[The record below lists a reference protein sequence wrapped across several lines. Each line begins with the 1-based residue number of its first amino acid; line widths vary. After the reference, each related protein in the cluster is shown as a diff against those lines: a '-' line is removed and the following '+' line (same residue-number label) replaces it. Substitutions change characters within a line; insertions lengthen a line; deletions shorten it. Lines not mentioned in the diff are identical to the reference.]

1 MSGRGKAAWM
11 GRQQARRRR
20 RIQRLLVIAVT
31 AVAIAGAVG
40 YLGRNFGWSN
50 ATAVGRPAPHFV
62 LSDHEGRQ
70 VALADYLGRQP
81 VVLVFYMTYG

>member
-11 GRQQARRRR
+11 GRQQTRRRR
-20 RIQRLLVIAVT
+20 RIQRLLVVAVT

-40 YLGRNFGWSN
+40 YLGRNYGWSTT
-50 ATAVGRPAPHFV
+50 TAVGRPAPRFV
-62 LSDHEGRQ
+62 LPDHEGRP
-70 VALADYLGRQP
+70 VALADYLERKP

>member
-20 RIQRLLVIAVT
+20 WIRRLLVIAAT

-40 YLGRNFGWSN
+40 YLGRNYGWSI
-50 ATAVGRPAPHFV
+50 ATAVGRPAPRFV
-62 LSDHEGRQ
+62 LPDHEGRP
-70 VALADYLGRQP
+70 VALADYLGRKP
-81 VVLVFYMTYG
+81 VILVFYMTYG

>member
-20 RIQRLLVIAVT
+20 RVQRLVVVAVIV
-31 AVAIAGAVG
+31 VAIVGAVG
-40 YLGRNFGWSN
+40 YLGRNYGWSP
-50 ATAVGRPAPHFV
+50 ATAVGQPAPRFV
-62 LSDHEGRQ
+62 LPDHEGHP